1 MSLLLLFAE
10 KMYEILA
17 VHFII
22 NVISVAAHIF
32 GLFILF
38 TRVHPSQHFSENQRY
53 LLFQL
58 SLCELICLIIFIVSD
73 SLAVLVRNY
82 IADTTV
88 ITVFKLLNTILNL
101 PCFLGLIITMLAITI
116 DRFLSVYLNI
126 RYPVVCTL
134 KRVRIALRVV
144 QTTFSDFRDS
154 YLGPR

>member
-1 MSLLLLFAE
+1 MRKPTFLREPALP
-10 KMYEILA
+10 
-17 VHFII
+17 
-22 NVISVAAHIF
+22 
-32 GLFILF
+32 LFI
-38 TRVHPSQHFSENQRY
+38 
-53 LLFQL
+53 QL
-58 SLCELICLIIFIVSD
+58 TLRELICLIVFNVSD
-73 SLAVLVRNY
+73 SLAVLVRKNV
-82 IADTTV
+82 ADTTV
-88 ITVFKLLNTILNL
+88 MTVFNLLNTILNL